1 MKTLKDRIFEERQI
15 KYNISFVGCTDSE
28 GIPVSCTILV
38 DANNQKE
45 IEKYFENEQ
54 DNIFVHVE
62 GGNIEY

>member
-15 KYNISFVGCTDSE
+15 KYNVAFIGCTDSE
-28 GIPVSCTILV
+28 GIPVSCTISI
-38 DANNQKE
+38 DASNQKE
-45 IEKYFENEQ
+45 FETYFKNEQ